1 MVQTPPPAT
10 HPHASQS
17 TRVGERSSMGRCPAQ
32 TAVNASRQVRSGSCR
47 APVTST
53 ACWTSAASTRLSQR
67 RRPMLKKSD
76 RVTVTRAVV
85 LLVVVASINALV
97 STGFATA
104 YVFATPSDPTAGY
117 ALVRAVVLAV
127 VLVVAVFMRSA
138 TAILVSGLA
147 LALAQAGDAVV
158 GFHGGSLPTTIGAL
172 VIALATLV
180 CLIGFRRSLRSA
192 AHDEAAKTGK

>member
-1 MVQTPPPAT
+1 
-10 HPHASQS
+10 
-17 TRVGERSSMGRCPAQ
+17 
-32 TAVNASRQVRSGSCR
+32 
-47 APVTST
+47 
-53 ACWTSAASTRLSQR
+53 
-67 RRPMLKKSD
+67 MLNKSD

-158 GFHGGSLPTTIGAL
+158 GFHGGSLPTTIGPL

-192 AHDEAAKTGK
+192 AHDEAANTGK

>member
-1 MVQTPPPAT
+1 
-10 HPHASQS
+10 
-17 TRVGERSSMGRCPAQ
+17 
-32 TAVNASRQVRSGSCR
+32 
-47 APVTST
+47 
-53 ACWTSAASTRLSQR
+53 
-67 RRPMLKKSD
+67 MLNKSD

-127 VLVVAVFMRSA
+127 VLVVAVSTRSA
-138 TAILVSGLA
+138 AAIMVSALA
-147 LALAQAGDAVV
+147 LTLAQAGDAVV

-172 VIALATLV
+172 VIALVALG
-180 CLIGFRRSLRSA
+180 CLNASQRSLGSA
-192 AHDEAAKTGK
+192 AHDEATT